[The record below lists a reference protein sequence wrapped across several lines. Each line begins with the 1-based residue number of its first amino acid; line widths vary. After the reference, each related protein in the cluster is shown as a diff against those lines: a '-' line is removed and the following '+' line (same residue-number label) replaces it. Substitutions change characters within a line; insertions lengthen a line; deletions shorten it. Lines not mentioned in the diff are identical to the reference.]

1 MTTLTTRPTATSRS
15 ARRDPMT
22 IALRG
27 LTRLAQASVL
37 DRWGLRGRAERTAF
51 HATRVGMG
59 AAARAS
65 RTFAKGSG
73 PATPQRQSTGGGAD
87 LFDLTPSEEQQM
99 LAEVVREFAAEQVRP
114 AADDADRKHA
124 TPEGLVAAAAEL
136 GMWQLGVPES
146 LGGLTAERSV
156 VSGVLVSEAL
166 AHGDLGLAVACLAPG
181 AVATALGLWGSADQ
195 QATYLPAF
203 VGDTPPTA
211 ALALTEPVVLFD
223 VLAPATKAV
232 RTADG
237 WRLDGV
243 KSLVPNAATCE
254 LFVVGATVEG
264 EGGGPALFVVE
275 SATAGLTVEDEPAM
289 GLRGAQTGRLR
300 LDGVVVPATS
310 RLDGT
315 EGAAAAYREC
325 VRLSRLAWA
334 SLAVGTCQAVLDYV
348 VPYVNDRVA
357 FGEPISH
364 RQAVAFTVADIA
376 TELAGIRLTV
386 LRAAGRLDRGLDA
399 AREVALAR
407 RLASHHGMQI
417 GSDGVQLLG
426 GHGYVREHP
435 VERWY
440 RDLRAVGVMEGVV
453 LV

>member
-1 MTTLTTRPTATSRS
+1 MTTPASRTAK
-15 ARRDPMT
+15 RDPMT

-27 LTRLAQASVL
+27 LTRLAQAPVL
-37 DRWGLRGRAERTAF
+37 DRWGLRPRAERTAF
-51 HATRVGMG
+51 HATRIGMG
-59 AAARAS
+59 TATKAARS
-65 RTFAKGSG
+65 FARK
-73 PATPQRQSTGGGAD
+73 PAGGAPQRQSTSGGAD

-146 LGGLTAERSV
+146 LGGLTAERSA
-156 VSGVLVSEAL
+156 VSGVLVAEAL

-181 AVATALGLWGSADQ
+181 SVATAIGLWGSAEQ

-203 VGDTPPTA
+203 VGDAPPTA
-211 ALALTEPVVLFD
+211 ALAIAEPVVLFD
-223 VLAPATKAV
+223 ALAPKTSAV
-232 RTADG
+232 RTAEG
-237 WRLDGV
+237 WKLTGV
-243 KSLVPNAATCE
+243 KSLVPGAHACE
-254 LFVVGATVEG
+254 LFVVGATLEG
-264 EGGGPALFVVE
+264 EGGPALFVVE
-275 SATAGLTVEDEPAM
+275 AGATGLTVEDEPAM
-289 GLRGAQTGRLR
+289 GLRGAQTGRVH
-300 LDGVVVPATS
+300 LDGVVVGADA
-310 RLDGT
+310 RLDGSA
-315 EGAAAAYREC
+315 GAAAAYREC

-334 SLAVGTCQAVLDYV
+334 ALAVGTCQAVLDYV

-364 RQAVAFTVADIA
+364 RQAVAFTVSDIA
-376 TELAGIRLTV
+376 TELAGARLAV
-386 LRAAGRLDRGLDA
+386 LRAAGRLDRGVDA
-399 AREVALAR
+399 TREIALAR
-407 RLASHHGMQI
+407 SLASTYGMQI

-440 RDLRAVGVMEGVV
+440 RDLRAVGVLEGVV